1 MGNLEERREYFESKK
16 KKKYRNKYKKRV
28 KFREIKGIQ

>member
-1 MGNLEERREYFESKK
+1 MSNVDRTEYFENKE

-28 KFREIKGIQ
+28 KYREIKGVQ